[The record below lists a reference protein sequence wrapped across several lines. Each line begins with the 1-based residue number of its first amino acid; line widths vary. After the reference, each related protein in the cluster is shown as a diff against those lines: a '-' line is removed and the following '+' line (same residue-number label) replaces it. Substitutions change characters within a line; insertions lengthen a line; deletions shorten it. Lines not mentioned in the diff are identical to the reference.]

1 MTPGI
6 EGAALT
12 TPAGI
17 AVVPRNDFRATAAPV
32 LLGAKRAA
40 LLVAEVAGLWAINEA
55 GQFIVSRLHVHFPGN
70 VAGMLLLFAL
80 LCAGVVPERLFERS
94 SSLLAR
100 HLPFFFVPIAV
111 GLMTLGSTVVSKG
124 ISLLLV
130 LVASAAVGLCLAGWL
145 AQALARPASKEQP

>member
-6 EGAALT
+6 EGVALD

-17 AVVPRNDFRATAAPV
+17 AAVPRSDFGTAAAPV
-32 LLGAKRAA
+32 LLAAKHAA
-40 LLVAEVAGLWAINEA
+40 LLVAEVAGLWAINKA
-55 GQFIVSRLHVHFPGN
+55 GQFIVIRLHVHFPGN

-80 LCAGVVPERLFERS
+80 LCSGVVPEHLFERS

-111 GLMTLGSTVVSKG
+111 GLMTLGAMVVSKG
-124 ISLLLV
+124 VPLLLV
-130 LVASAAVGLCLAGWL
+130 LVASAALSKLHAS
-145 AQALARPASKEQP
+145 AR